1 MGYRKAKSRKTCC
14 KNNQMHLLWTGDSH
28 FVGSSFWFLFNKF
41 IPNGIRPV
49 DNNFVTPSQEGVTKL
64 LSTPIFSVFMG
75 VSGLFKAGFSKPPHR
90 GCPTPKRAKR
100 QKNASLFL
108 LGKRFCHFL
117 DTGSEMIFDCLSGL
131 SWGLT
136 GEGGDGVWPAAGTEN
151 D

>member
-1 MGYRKAKSRKTCC
+1 
-14 KNNQMHLLWTGDSH
+14 
-28 FVGSSFWFLFNKF
+28 
-41 IPNGIRPV
+41 V

>member
-108 LGKRFCHFL
+108 LGKRFCQFL